1 MALPPK
7 NHSDRLGKKEK
18 SWPDFALWSQS
29 LWKGSEEKAP
39 SKPLDPAL
47 YMVAT
52 PIGNLGDITL
62 RALWVLKNADLLL
75 CEDTRVTGSML
86 SRYGI
91 SKPLISCHDH
101 NETGRISE
109 VLARISSGGAI
120 AFVSDA
126 GTPLVSDPGF
136 RLVRACRDNNLPV
149 FAIPGASACLT
160 ALACAGLPAD
170 RFFFHGFLP
179 TKKGARQ
186 DILREL
192 AGLKATL
199 LFYETAPRLADTLND
214 MLAVFSGSRRAC
226 VARELTKL
234 FEDVVCEPLDALCA
248 LASQDCFAK
257 GELVVLV
264 EPASENPSTDEDL
277 DTTLVKALQTM
288 SVKDA
293 AAFVAKALNL
303 KKSTVYQRALTLS
316 GTKK

>member
-29 LWKGSEEKAP
+29 LWKGSEETGA

-62 RALWVLKNADLLL
+62 RALWVLKKAHLLL
-75 CEDTRVTGSML
+75 CEDTRVTGAML
-86 SRYGI
+86 ARYGI
-91 SKPLISCHDH
+91 STPLLSCHDH
-101 NETGRISE
+101 NEVARVAE
-109 VLARISSGGAI
+109 VLARLAQGDAI

-136 RLVRACRDNNLPV
+136 RLVRACRDNHLPV
-149 FAIPGASACLT
+149 YAIPGASASLT
-160 ALACAGLPAD
+160 ALSCVGLPAD

-186 DILREL
+186 DLLREV

-199 LFYETAPRLADTLND
+199 LFYETAPRLADALAD
-214 MLAVFSGSRRAC
+214 MRAIFSGSRR
-226 VARELTKL
+226 VGIARELTKL
-234 FEDVVCEPLDALCA
+234 YEEVVCEPLDTLCE
-248 LASQDCFAK
+248 LAAQGRFAK
-257 GELVVLV
+257 GEIVLLV
-264 EPASENPSTDEDL
+264 EPSPENALADEAIDIAL
-277 DTTLVKALQTM
+277 TKALQTM

-293 AAFVAKALNL
+293 AAFVAETFNL
-303 KKSTVYQRALTLS
+303 KKSTVYQKALTLS
-316 GTKK
+316 GAKK